1 MSTINKRNK
10 PGINKL
16 KIQFIK
22 EKITINSKVA
32 SETGT
37 EIKAAIIVKKN
48 GAVKEKPFSLH
59 NRKCTVRA
67 STSRKRELMGVP
79 APG

>member
-10 PGINKL
+10 PGIKKL
-16 KIQFIK
+16 KIQFRK

-37 EIKAAIIVKKN
+37 EIKAAIIVKKMVLLKRN
-48 GAVKEKPFSLH
+48 PFLYTTG
-59 NRKCTVRA
+59 NA
-67 STSRKRELMGVP
+67 L
-79 APG
+79 

>member
-22 EKITINSKVA
+22 EKIIINSKVA

-37 EIKAAIIVKKN
+37 EIKAAIIVKKW
-48 GAVKEKPFSLH
+48 
-59 NRKCTVRA
+59 CC
-67 STSRKRELMGVP
+67 
-79 APG
+79 